1 MFLKLPS
8 INLSNFIV
16 LLPLLLESLS
26 IMCIVIIYFP
36 VCGVTNIEINLRFLI
51 KPFSYMAEKVRTKIW
66 ICLQRKRLFRW
77 HKCHFKSV
85 LKSFQ

>member
-51 KPFSYMAEKVRTKIW
+51 KPFSTWPKKSEQKFEYVHKEKDFLGDTNGIFS
-66 ICLQRKRLFRW
+66 QF
-77 HKCHFKSV
+77 
-85 LKSFQ
+85 